1 MNISAKIKTYLKET
15 GRSQAY
21 LCKQTGLTPAAISLA
36 LGNKRRLRL
45 DEYCKICK
53 VLDVDPR
60 FFL

>member
-1 MNISAKIKTYLKET
+1 MNIAAKIKVYLKET

-21 LCKQTGLTPAAISLA
+21 LCTQTGLSPTALSLA
-36 LGNKRRLRL
+36 LGCKRRLRL

-53 VLDVDPR
+53 ALGVDSG